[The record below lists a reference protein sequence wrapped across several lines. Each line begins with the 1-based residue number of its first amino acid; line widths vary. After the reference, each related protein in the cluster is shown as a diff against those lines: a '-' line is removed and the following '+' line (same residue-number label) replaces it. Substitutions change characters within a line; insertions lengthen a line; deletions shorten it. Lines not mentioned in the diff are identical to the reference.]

1 MNRTFSTEEL
11 LNSLKTDKFIMHSNI
26 TMGYV
31 PGLPILCILNG
42 NLCMKVPYLKYKVTG
57 EVDKTFVYPTKF
69 VVTIAIPEQV
79 IVKIEDLAYD
89 KSFSSV
95 EFNNPVGLFRH
106 DAIKD
111 LDKRTYTNMRK
122 ELYAEYDRIIN
133 HLTSNGTYETNDEL
147 RFKSLLNTI
156 LEPSLHP
163 FYQAIDSEFSN
174 KYIIQ
179 SKQS

>member
-11 LNSLKTDKFIMHSNI
+11 LNSLKTDKFILHSNI

-57 EVDKTFVYPTKF
+57 EVDKTFVYPTRF
-69 VVTIAIPEQV
+69 VVTISIPEQI

-89 KSFSSV
+89 SSFSNV
-95 EFNNPVGLFRH
+95 EFSNPVGFFRH

-111 LDKRTYTNMRK
+111 LDKKAYTNMRK
-122 ELYAEYDRIIN
+122 KLYAEYDRIVN
-133 HLTSNGTYETNDEL
+133 HLTSNSAYAANDEL

-156 LEPSLHP
+156 IEPSLHP
-163 FYQAIDSEFSN
+163 FYQAIDSEFAN

-179 SKQS
+179 AK